1 MFPKDNPFKNILT
14 VFKLKAEETYIE
26 SEIVNRFVWSITY
39 VDRSWCLTKLT
50 YISVPT
56 YDIAFILIQKKSN

>member
-1 MFPKDNPFKNILT
+1 MLPKDNPFKNILI
-14 VFKLKAEETYIE
+14 VFKLKAEETSIE
-26 SEIVNRFVWSITY
+26 SEIVNFVWSITY

-56 YDIAFILIQKKSN
+56 YRFYLNSK